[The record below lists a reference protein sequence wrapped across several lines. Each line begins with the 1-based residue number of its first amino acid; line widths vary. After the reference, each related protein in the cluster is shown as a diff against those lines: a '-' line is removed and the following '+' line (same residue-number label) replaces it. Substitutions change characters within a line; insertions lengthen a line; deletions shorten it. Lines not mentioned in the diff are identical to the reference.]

1 MLKYRLLT
9 AVILLL
15 IIIAIV
21 WFLKS
26 AVFAAVM
33 AIFFVV
39 GGWEWARL
47 VGLNSVFW
55 RLGYTF
61 LVILLL
67 FIAYFCPPAPWFYG
81 AFVLWLWDAAAILSY
96 EYDACLLGFQLPWI
110 KALCGLVMLVA
121 CWKGVVL
128 LQAASPWWLI
138 ISLCLCWLTDT
149 GAYFAGRHWGAHALA
164 PRISPKK
171 TWEGFWGG
179 LLLAVAVIAVGSF
192 FLPITPRQRIFFLI
206 LIIICTLFAVVG
218 DLFVSLLKRQ
228 AGLKDSGRLLP
239 GHGGLLD
246 RVDSTICVAPIFALG
261 FLLLKL

>member
-1 MLKYRLLT
+1 MLKYRLVT
-9 AVILLL
+9 AAILLL

-21 WFLKS
+21 WLLKS
-26 AVFAAVM
+26 PVFAAVI
-33 AIFFVV
+33 AIFFVI

-47 VGLNSVFW
+47 VGLNAVFW
-55 RLGYTF
+55 RLGYVF

-67 FIAYFCPPAPWFYG
+67 FIAYFYPAIPWFYS
-81 AFVLWLWDAAAILSY
+81 AFILWLWAAAAIISY
-96 EYDACLLGFQLPWI
+96 ECGAGLLGFQLPWI

-121 CWKGVVL
+121 CWKGLVL

-192 FLPITPRQRIFFLI
+192 FLPITPLQRAFFMV
-206 LIIICTLFAVVG
+206 LIIICALFAVVG

-246 RVDSTICVAPIFALG
+246 RVDSTICVVPIFALG

>member
-1 MLKYRLLT
+1 MLKYRVLT
-9 AVILLL
+9 AVILLV
-15 IIIAIV
+15 IILAIV
-21 WFLKS
+21 SLLKS
-26 AVFAAVM
+26 PAFAAVI

-55 RLGYTF
+55 RLGYVF

-67 FIAYFCPPAPWFYG
+67 FIAYLSSPIPWFYG
-81 AFVLWLWDAAAILSY
+81 AFILWLWAAAAIISY
-96 EYDACLLGFQLPWI
+96 ECGAGLLGFQLPWI
-110 KALCGLVMLVA
+110 KAACGLVMLVA

-138 ISLCLCWLTDT
+138 ICLCLCWLADT
-149 GAYFAGRHWGAHALA
+149 GAYFTGRHWGAHALA

-179 LLLAVAVIAVGSF
+179 VLLAVAVLAVGGF
-192 FLPITPRQRIFFLI
+192 FLPITPRQHGLFII
-206 LIIICTLFAVVG
+206 LIIICALFAVVG

-261 FLLLKL
+261 FYCC

>member
-1 MLKYRLLT
+1 M
-9 AVILLL
+9 
-15 IIIAIV
+15 
-21 WFLKS
+21 
-26 AVFAAVM
+26 
-33 AIFFVV
+33 
-39 GGWEWARL
+39 
-47 VGLNSVFW
+47 GLNSVFW
-55 RLGYTF
+55 RLGYAF
-61 LVILLL
+61 LVTLLL
-67 FIAYFCPPAPWFYG
+67 FIAYFCPPVPGFMAHLSCGSGLRRLFLAYEC
-81 AFVLWLWDAAAILSY
+81 DAG
-96 EYDACLLGFQLPWI
+96 LLGFQLPWI

-138 ISLCLCWLTDT
+138 IGLCLCWLTDT
-149 GAYFAGRHWGAHALA
+149 GAYFAGRHWGTHALA

-192 FLPITPRQRIFFLI
+192 FLPITPHQRVLFLI
-206 LIIICTLFAVVG
+206 LIIICALFAVVG

-246 RVDSTICVAPIFALG
+246 RVDSTICVVPIFALG